1 MSVLEILKNKKFQII
16 TGLVFFILVA
26 AGAIQKF
33 TSFDPYRL
41 AWYYLSGD
49 YKAQYYKISPEHF
62 PVSAQTTENKLSISI
77 RESKFLPNASLMP
90 PGATVI
96 WTNDDKI
103 VHNVTGNG
111 WSSGDLEP
119 GDSFSKTFDRAGDY
133 NYHCSIHPE
142 MTGFLKIQ

>member
-1 MSVLEILKNKKFQII
+1 MPVLDILKNKKIQIVAGI
-16 TGLVFFILVA
+16 VIFIFLAAVA
-26 AGAIQKF
+26 VQKF
-33 TSFDPYRL
+33 SSFDPL
-41 AWYYLSGD
+41 KMAWYYLSGD

-62 PVSAQTTENKLSISI
+62 PGSAQTAENKLSISI
-77 RESKFLPNASLMP
+77 RESKFLPNANLLP

-103 VHNVTGNG
+103 VHNVTGEN

-119 GDSFSKTFDRAGDY
+119 GESFSKTFDKAGDY
-133 NYHCSIHPE
+133 NYHYSIHPE